1 MLKVIKIGGN
11 VVDNPEKLE
20 RFLTDFARLEGPKIL
35 IHGGGKIATA
45 ISRALGIE
53 TTMIGGR
60 RVTDGETIKV
70 VTMVYAGVINKSI
83 VSRLNAERNPAIGL
97 SGVDGNLILSDRR
110 SPVPVDY
117 GFVGDPRSVNTTLL
131 ESLLAQGLTP
141 VIAPITTDGKGSLLN
156 TNADT
161 VAQCVATAMASVE
174 KTELVFCFEKK
185 GVLSDVN
192 DDDSVIRTITRA
204 DFESLKSDG
213 VITDGMLPKID
224 NSFDAI
230 SGGVS
235 RVVIC
240 SSDCV
245 AQPGYGGTS
254 ISDE

>member
-35 IHGGGKIATA
+35 VHGGGKIATA

-83 VSRLNAERNPAIGL
+83 VCRLNAERNPAIGL

-141 VIAPITTDGKGSLLN
+141 VIAPITTDGQGSLLN

-161 VAQCVATAMASVE
+161 VAQCVATAMAAVE

-192 DDDSVIRTITRA
+192 DDDSVIPTITRA
-204 DFESLKSDG
+204 DFESLKGAG
-213 VITDGMLPKID
+213 VITDGMLPKIE

-230 SGGVS
+230 SGGVA

-254 ISDE
+254 ISEE